1 MMVNAQ
7 VLFLQLQ
14 IGILLFMQA
23 PGMDDPGMPGGD
35 PDLPE
40 TPLDSGVIFLI
51 VIALAYGCWRLR
63 RSTAVSNS

>member
-1 MMVNAQ
+1 MVNAQ

-14 IGILLFMQA
+14 SRILLFMQA
-23 PGMDDPGMPGGD
+23 PGMGDPGMPGGD

-51 VIALAYGCWRLR
+51 VVALAYGCWRLR
-63 RSTAVSNS
+63 RSTEVSNR